1 MSNEEY
7 RKYIRE
13 MIDQLE
19 NEDDL
24 KKIRTGLSSEKI
36 ARPNFGRA
44 REELITERGI

>member
-1 MSNEEY
+1 MSNEEF

-24 KKIRTGLSSEKI
+24 RKIYNKVHRY
-36 ARPNFGRA
+36 FV
-44 REELITERGI
+44 REGALPCAQVRN

>member
-24 KKIRTGLSSEKI
+24 RKIYNKVHRYFVREGALSCSQ
-36 ARPNFGRA
+36 ARN
-44 REELITERGI
+44 